1 MFSISPLIL
10 TACQYSSLFPHTPC
24 QAEAHLR
31 QSNDL
36 LVNES
41 LRIGGSNPIVFSV
54 KHPPKPQV
62 TLSGTQC
69 AQMLDTAA
77 TSNMPANDE

>member
-1 MFSISPLIL
+1 MFSNSPLML
-10 TACQYSSLFPHTPC
+10 TACWYSSLFPHAPC

-31 QSNDL
+31 QSHDL

-41 LRIGGSNPIVFSV
+41 LKIGGSNPTVFSV

-62 TLSGTQC
+62 TISGTQC
-69 AQMLDTAA
+69 AQMLDIAA
-77 TSNMPANDE
+77 TSNMSANDE